1 MQNYI
6 ENLCHQSK
14 KRLSLGK
21 KKTTTKIKIIIDGEG
36 EEGIFFHSWW
46 EWIPLQP
53 SGNHYGSS
61 KKKKKTPKKY
71 KKKNPKYH
79 IE

>member
-1 MQNYI
+1 MTVT
-6 ENLCHQSK
+6 
-14 KRLSLGK
+14 RK
-21 KKTTTKIKIIIDGEG
+21 KKTTTKIKIIIDGKG

-61 KKKKKTPKKY
+61 PPQ
-71 KKKNPKYH
+71 KNTQNITKQNKIPYR
-79 IE
+79 INRSTR